1 VDFAEMMQMENGK
14 WKMEMETRKVPP
26 SYKGH
31 MEFNKLE
38 NGASTIVIMVDYFIL
53 FSLCFDKC

>member
-1 VDFAEMMQMENGK
+1 
-14 WKMEMETRKVPP
+14 MEMETRKVPP